1 MLVLILV
8 YKKID
13 ILFLTT
19 KEIQHLRKR
28 IEPCAWQCQLA
39 LTEREYPA
47 SHFKITQARL
57 FNFSNPIKALLPC
70 HPKTHCNGKKYIS
83 ASLRKQSLK
92 FTSDFS
98 SPNERGNDSSTANRR
113 ADEELWRCHH
123 RTASCSARASEMKL
137 VSVRWTQ
144 EISPQQFILIVTEIY
159 FKESY
164 VSLRKRFGDFSLQ
177 TSMLYEL
184 FPYPSWEGK
193 LCALPLKKKEPL
205 HC

>member
-70 HPKTHCNGKKYIS
+70 HPKTHCNGKNIYLLPWESRAWNLHLTSLHPMREEMIQAQQTAEQMKSYGGATTALLPARHERVRWS
-83 ASLRKQSLK
+83 SCLYAELRKFLRNSL
-92 FTSDFS
+92 F
-98 SPNERGNDSSTANRR
+98 
-113 ADEELWRCHH
+113 
-123 RTASCSARASEMKL
+123 
-137 VSVRWTQ
+137 
-144 EISPQQFILIVTEIY
+144 
-159 FKESY
+159 
-164 VSLRKRFGDFSLQ
+164 
-177 TSMLYEL
+177 
-184 FPYPSWEGK
+184 
-193 LCALPLKKKEPL
+193 
-205 HC
+205 